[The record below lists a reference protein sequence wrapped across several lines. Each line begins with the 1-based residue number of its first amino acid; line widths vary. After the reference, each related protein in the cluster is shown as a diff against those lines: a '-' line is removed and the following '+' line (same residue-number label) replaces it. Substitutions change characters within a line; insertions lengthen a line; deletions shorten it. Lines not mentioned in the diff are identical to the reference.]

1 MSRILKLASA
11 ALIALTLAGGA
22 AYAPAL
28 AGGTSPPIA
37 QLSCPGPWPTC
48 DDDELAGDPS
58 QWGVES
64 AYKKGSFDITE
75 FGGSEEPLAAGGTSK
90 GGDVPVVTG

>member
-1 MSRILKLASA
+1 MSRLTTLASA
-11 ALIALTLAGGA
+11 ALIALTLASGA
-22 AYAPAL
+22 ADAPSRI
-28 AGGTSPPIA
+28 SPPRA
-37 QLSCPGPWPTC
+37 QPSCPGPWPTC
-48 DDDELAGDPS
+48 TDDELAGDPS

-64 AYKKGSFDITE
+64 AYKKGSFDISE